1 MKSSAEKL
9 QPEERLGSIPP
20 KRMSVFEFDDYR
32 AYLRHYFE
40 CAQALNRRYSL
51 RSFSDKL
58 GFSSKDFISRV
69 MKGEKSLTPA
79 SIAKIVGGLQ
89 FDESEAAYFEAM
101 VLFCQASNGDE
112 RENYKK
118 RMEEITATYR
128 FTQQMLL
135 TRAYQYEVYSHWYYS
150 AIRSI
155 IGMIGFDGDYDALG
169 ARLMPPISGEQARQ
183 AVDLLERIG
192 LIKKD
197 AKGNWILNNPA
208 ISTGDK
214 VIQQAFINYH
224 KEFIDLAKESISTI
238 PGSERN
244 LSSVTLGISEASYKK
259 IVKCIN
265 EFRKKISMIANED
278 EDGGRVFQ
286 MNIQIFPLSK

>member
-1 MKSSAEKL
+1 MKSSTEKI
-9 QPEERLGSIPP
+9 SSTVPP
-20 KRMSVFEFDDYR
+20 KRMSVFDFSDYR
-32 AYLRHYFE
+32 EYLSHYFE
-40 CAQALNRRYSL
+40 CAKALNRRYSL

-58 GFSSKDFISRV
+58 GFSSKDFISRI
-69 MKGEKSLTPA
+69 MKGEKGLTPT
-79 SIAKIVGGLQ
+79 SIAKIVSGLQ
-89 FDESEAAYFEAM
+89 FDENEAAYFEAM
-101 VLFCQASNGDE
+101 VLFCQATNEDE
-112 RENYKK
+112 RKNYKK
-118 RMEEITATYR
+118 RMDEITATYR

-150 AIRSI
+150 AIRSL
-155 IGMIGFDGDYDALG
+155 IGMLGFDGDYDALG

-183 AVDLLERIG
+183 AVDLLERVG

-197 AKGNWILNNPA
+197 AKGNWVLNNPA

-224 KEFIDLAKESISTI
+224 KEFINLAKESISTI
-238 PGSERN
+238 PGTERN

>member
-1 MKSSAEKL
+1 MKASKDQNIHEQCPSTISS
-9 QPEERLGSIPP
+9 
-20 KRMSVFEFDDYR
+20 KRMSVFEFSDYR
-32 AYLRHYFE
+32 AYLRHYFD
-40 CAQALNRRYSL
+40 CAKALNRRYSL

-58 GFSSKDFISRV
+58 GFLSKDFISRI

-79 SIAKIVGGLQ
+79 SIAKISAGLQ

-101 VLFCQASNGDE
+101 VLFCQASNSDE
-112 RENYKK
+112 QENYKK

-150 AIRSI
+150 AIRSL
-155 IGMIGFDGDYDALG
+155 IGMFGFDGDYEKLG
-169 ARLMPPISGEQARQ
+169 KKLSPPISAEQVRNSI
-183 AVDLLERIG
+183 DLLERVG
-192 LIKKD
+192 LIKQD

-208 ISTGDK
+208 ISTGDR
-214 VIQQAFINYH
+214 VIQQAFVNYH
-224 KEFIDLAKESISTI
+224 KEFIDLAKDSITNI
-238 PGSERN
+238 PATERN
-244 LSSVTLGISEASYKK
+244 ISSVTLGISETSYKK

-278 EDGGRVFQ
+278 ETGGRVFQ

>member
-1 MKSSAEKL
+1 MKSSTEKI
-9 QPEERLGSIPP
+9 PSAIPP
-20 KRMSVFEFDDYR
+20 KRMSVFDFSDYR
-32 AYLRHYFE
+32 EYLSYYFE
-40 CAQALNRRYSL
+40 CAKALNRRYSL

-58 GFSSKDFISRV
+58 GFSSKDFISRI
-69 MKGEKSLTPA
+69 MKGEKGLTPT
-79 SIAKIVGGLQ
+79 SIAKIVSGLQ
-89 FDESEAAYFEAM
+89 FDENEAAYFEAM
-101 VLFCQASNGDE
+101 VLFCQATNEDE
-112 RENYKK
+112 RKNYKK

-150 AIRSI
+150 AIRSL
-155 IGMIGFDGDYDALG
+155 IGMHGFDGDYEALG

-183 AVDLLERIG
+183 AVDLLERVA

-224 KEFIDLAKESISTI
+224 KEFINLAKESISTI
-238 PGSERN
+238 PGTERN

>member
-79 SIAKIVGGLQ
+79 SIAKIVAGLQ

-135 TRAYQYEVYSHWYYS
+135 TRAYQYEVYSHWYYT
-150 AIRSI
+150 AIRSL
-155 IGMIGFDGDYDALG
+155 IGMHGFDGNYDALG

-183 AVDLLERIG
+183 AVDLLERVG

-224 KEFIDLAKESISTI
+224 KEFIDLAKESITNVPST
-238 PGSERN
+238 ERN
-244 LSSVTLGISEASYKK
+244 VSSVTLGISEASYKK

>member
-1 MKSSAEKL
+1 MKSSAEKS

-101 VLFCQASNGDE
+101 VLFCQASNEDE

-183 AVDLLERIG
+183 AVDLLERVG

-197 AKGNWILNNPA
+197 AKGNWILN
-208 ISTGDK
+208 K

-224 KEFIDLAKESISTI
+224 KEFIDLAKESITNVPST
-238 PGSERN
+238 ERN
-244 LSSVTLGISEASYKK
+244 VSSVTLGISEGSYKK

>member
-1 MKSSAEKL
+1 MKSSAEKS

-101 VLFCQASNGDE
+101 VLFCQASNDDE

-128 FTQQMLL
+128 
-135 TRAYQYEVYSHWYYS
+135 YEVYSHWYYS

-183 AVDLLERIG
+183 AVDLLERVG

>member
-1 MKSSAEKL
+1 MKSSAEKS

-101 VLFCQASNGDE
+101 VLFCQASNDDE

-183 AVDLLERIG
+183 AVDLLERVG
-192 LIKKD
+192 L
-197 AKGNWILNNPA
+197 
-208 ISTGDK
+208 
-214 VIQQAFINYH
+214 NYH
-224 KEFIDLAKESISTI
+224 KEFIDLAKESITNVPST
-238 PGSERN
+238 ERN
-244 LSSVTLGISEASYKK
+244 VSSVTLGISEGSYKK